1 MAMMRKI
8 KMINH
13 LKTKKLSY
21 AQHFLFAFKVAFKLS
36 LSSLFF
42 TVHALL
48 PFIPIPYSLNLESM
62 ALYLFEKNNDLEN

>member
-1 MAMMRKI
+1 MMRKT
-8 KMINH
+8 KMISH

-21 AQHFLFAFKVAFKLS
+21 TQHFLLAFGVALKLS

-48 PFIPIPYSLNLESM
+48 PFVPIPYSLNLESM
-62 ALYLFEKNNDLEN
+62 ALYLFERNNDLEN